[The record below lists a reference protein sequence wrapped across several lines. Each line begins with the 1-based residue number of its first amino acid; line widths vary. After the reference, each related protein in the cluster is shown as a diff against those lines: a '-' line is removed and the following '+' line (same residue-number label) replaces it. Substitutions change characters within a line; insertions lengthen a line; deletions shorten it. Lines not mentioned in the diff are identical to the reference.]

1 MLAARMYGY
10 KQPLVLEEVKTPET
24 SMTRVSKGLSGYT
37 DAITCSGSPR
47 SVLNRKKEHFHD

>member
-37 DAITCSGSPR
+37 DAQ
-47 SVLNRKKEHFHD
+47 